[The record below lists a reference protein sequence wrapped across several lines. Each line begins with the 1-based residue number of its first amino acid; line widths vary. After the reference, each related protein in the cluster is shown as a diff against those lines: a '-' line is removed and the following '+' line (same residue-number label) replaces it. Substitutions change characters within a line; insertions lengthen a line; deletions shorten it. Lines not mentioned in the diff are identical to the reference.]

1 MFEVQWSS
9 LAKEDLIY
17 AITYISD
24 VLKAPFTAEKLLVD
38 IEKEAAVL
46 SENPYLFPLSHD
58 EHIAHRGIRH
68 VMVKNYILFYTVK
81 EDAITIIR
89 MLYARRDWMQ
99 LLGGVSPCRYST

>member
-1 MFEVQWSS
+1 MHVVQWSS
-9 LAKEDLIY
+9 LSKEDLIC

-24 VLKAPFTAEKLLVD
+24 VLKVPVAAEKLLD
-38 IEKEAAVL
+38 ASEKEAAVL
-46 SENPYLFPLSHD
+46 SGNPYLFPLSHD

-81 EDAITIIR
+81 ENARTITIIR

-99 LLGGVSPCRYST
+99 LLGGVSP